1 MKILR
6 VVEHIQH
13 DFLVFLSGAREKGS
27 KGRILKGKM
36 EYNRKYA
43 EMYKYN
49 SRNTRRKKLRKMIKL

>member
-27 KGRILKGKM
+27 KGRILKGKWNIIESM
-36 EYNRKYA
+36 RKCT
-43 EMYKYN
+43 
-49 SRNTRRKKLRKMIKL
+49 NTTPEIHEEKNCGK